1 MDFGKLSCIL
11 IELRSLGENTV
22 DVEVCS
28 KLRQSVS
35 GKFDAITTP
44 IEQFQDLDA
53 LTPDEV
59 IGILKS
65 V

>member
-1 MDFGKLSCIL
+1 M